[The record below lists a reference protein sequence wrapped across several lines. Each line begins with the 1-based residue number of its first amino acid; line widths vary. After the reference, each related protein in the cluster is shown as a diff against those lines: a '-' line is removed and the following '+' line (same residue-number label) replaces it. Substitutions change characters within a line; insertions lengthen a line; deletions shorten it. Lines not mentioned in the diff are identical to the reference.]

1 MRYLA
6 LAIFIGSVLNSLAQ
20 TTNFNSSNDWLR
32 TQKELVIGFGTS
44 NVLSDLGGLD
54 RIGTD
59 YSFADLE
66 TSQFSL
72 SAQAGYRY
80 RFHKNW
86 AYKGGLAWVRVKGSD
101 QLTQEA
107 YRNYRNLHFRTDIFE
122 LYNGVEWGFSRD
134 RVGKRYSFKG
144 LKGFKNSSSYWYVG
158 AGVGVFWFN
167 PKAQYGGGWVALQ
180 PLGTEGQVAADT
192 LKKYSRISV
201 SIPLTAGCRF
211 LLGKKI
217 TLGLEI
223 GFRKIFTDYIDDVST
238 DYYDNDLIRQAGGD
252 KAAQLADPSS
262 GVFSEWTIH
271 GEQRGDPTTLDAYM
285 SGMLTIGYNLSG
297 FSYKSRTPF
306 QKGRRRRGVRAS
318 F

>member
-1 MRYLA
+1 MRYFTLFI
-6 LAIFIGSVLNSLAQ
+6 LLIFGEFVVAQ
-20 TTNFNSSNDWLR
+20 STNFNSSNDWMR
-32 TQKELVIGFGTS
+32 TQKELVFGFGTS

-59 YSFADLE
+59 YSFVDLE

-86 AYKGGLAWVRVKGSD
+86 AYRGSLSWVRVKGSD
-101 QLTQEA
+101 QLTQEP
-107 YRNYRNLHFRTDIFE
+107 YRNYRNLHFRTDIYE

-134 RVGKRYSFKG
+134 RVGHRYGLKG

-158 AGVGVFWFN
+158 TGLGVFWFN
-167 PKAQYGGGWVALQ
+167 PKAQHNGGWTALQ
-180 PLGTEGQVAADT
+180 PLGTEGQLAADS

-201 SIPLTAGCRF
+201 SIPLNAGFRF

-217 TLGLEI
+217 TIGLEVS
-223 GFRKIFTDYIDDVST
+223 FRKIFTDYLDDVSG
-238 DYYDNDLIRQAGGD
+238 DYYDNNLIRQAGGD
-252 KAAQLADPSS
+252 VAAELADPSS
-262 GVFSEWTIH
+262 GNFYEWTIQ
-271 GEQRGDPTTLDAYM
+271 GEQRGDPTTKDAFM
-285 SGMLTIGYNLSG
+285 SGMLTFGYNLSG
-297 FSYKSRTPF
+297 FGYRSRTPF
-306 QKGRRRRGVRAS
+306 QKNRRKRFRAS